1 MCTRIMA
8 TMGGHVGSLVRKV
21 VVRDTGEDVMVAYH
35 RNLEV
40 TVEAIRG
47 TARMSQYDAL
57 QHLVAHGAQL
67 LAHTTPPLVAMH
79 DEARGKGHHDS
90 GTTIAFHEEMRF
102 PVMTSLGNLNVTP
115 DVVDTFLR
123 AAADLT
129 WGGGSSRSKRRRG
142 SRRPAPTRGLWV
154 RRTAR
159 DAS

>member
-79 DEARGKGHHDS
+79 DEARGLSARQGAPRQRHDDRLPR
-90 GTTIAFHEEMRF
+90 GDAL
-102 PVMTSLGNLNVTP
+102 PGDDVT
-115 DVVDTFLR
+115 R
-123 AAADLT
+123 Q
-129 WGGGSSRSKRRRG
+129 S
-142 SRRPAPTRGLWV
+142 
-154 RRTAR
+154 
-159 DAS
+159 

>member
-79 DEARGKGHHDS
+79 DEARGLRLAGTRLARDEHRHASLPVQPRARRLGDGVRVRLGLAHLARPVAVKGHHRSAALD
-90 GTTIAFHEEMRF
+90 GRGPATL
-102 PVMTSLGNLNVTP
+102 TS
-115 DVVDTFLR
+115 
-123 AAADLT
+123 
-129 WGGGSSRSKRRRG
+129 
-142 SRRPAPTRGLWV
+142 
-154 RRTAR
+154 
-159 DAS
+159 